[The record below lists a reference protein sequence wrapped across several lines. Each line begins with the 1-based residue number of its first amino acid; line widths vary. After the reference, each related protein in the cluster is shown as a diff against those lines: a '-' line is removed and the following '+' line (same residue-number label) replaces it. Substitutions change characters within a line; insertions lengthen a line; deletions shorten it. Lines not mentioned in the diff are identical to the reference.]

1 MSEDKKTI
9 SVDDFVR
16 VQYAELKNYDMAM
29 SYDMSWSIPYHGVVT
44 KTQLSDVGELCF
56 YTMWCNET
64 ASEHILTPNKD
75 KIEVVSEADISNR
88 HG

>member
-1 MSEDKKTI
+1 MMSEDKKTI
-9 SVDDFVR
+9 RVGDLIK

-44 KTQLSDVGELCF
+44 ETPDMGELCMLK
-56 YTMWCNET
+56 MWCNET
-64 ASEHILTPNKD
+64 ATEHILTPNKD
-75 KIEVVSEADISNR
+75 KIEVVSEAHISNR